1 MNPKPFTSP
10 LRMAPILSVILLV
23 LLAGCS
29 LHKAKSAFDEGNFE
43 VALQTYREIL
53 RKDPTNVQARIGY
66 RRAATRAAEKHL
78 ADAREAERRGQEDV
92 IEKEVREA
100 YRLDPSNAL
109 AQDWIA
115 RLELKRLKRESEA
128 QAEDSLENKRSK
140 GEAKTVILLNPRSLE
155 GMDLNFTRKTSLKD
169 ILGAISR
176 NSGVSVLFHSS
187 YQDASVAADLRGLSF
202 QRILDTL
209 MIQSDLFY
217 KVIDSNTIMVFK
229 NTPQNREQ
237 FENQLI
243 KTFYLSNANV
253 DDVRSI
259 FQTLMPQLRVFVD
272 KRLNAITLKAK
283 PTDLTIAKRIVSQL
297 DKAKAEVMIY
307 LELLEVTEN
316 SMEQVGLLPVLGI
329 SDGLGGGSGIYRV
342 GATVD
347 NTGGPNVNK
356 GGIRINKADLRF
368 LFPSLALDA
377 LKTNGD
383 AKLVASPNVRVISG
397 EAGEVNIGE
406 KISTTQ
412 SSISIPGTTT
422 GTTSS
427 TLSSLTAQTQFSY
440 EDVGVK
446 IKVEPRVHFNDDITL
461 KIESSVTT
469 LKSGST
475 PGRPDLG
482 KREIKTFARLRDGE
496 TAVFGGLLKDEEQK
510 SLQGIWGLT
519 DIPILGKLFGNNFKK
534 RAKTDVILT
543 IRAVLVRRPDL
554 GEEDFEAFDP
564 DLATSQTGPFV
575 PKVSKDSPVQ
585 PPRPTVGVNPVPESK
600 PAGGPTP
607 EPGPAAPVPAA
618 PVPAAPMPAAPMPS
632 APGPVTPG
640 LQVPPDPPVGEA
652 VPLDREGQDLV
663 LFVTP
668 LSTTVAKADRVQLT
682 LMVSGG
688 RGLGSGSVDL
698 RIDPKLRLVSA
709 TAGDFLTLEKGSLDQ
724 AANAD
729 GTVKVSFRRP
739 TASSDSGTLVM
750 LELEALS
757 PGNAPVMIQS
767 GRYLAGSNPIPAR
780 VVNALVMVE

>member
-1 MNPKPFTSP
+1 MNMKLKTFASQ
-10 LRMAPILSVILLV
+10 LRMAPILAVV
-23 LLAGCS
+23 LLALVSGCAIQ
-29 LHKAKSAFDEGNFE
+29 KAKSAFDDGRFE
-43 VALQTYREIL
+43 EAVQTYREIL
-53 RKDPTNVQARIGY
+53 RKDPNNVEARIGY
-66 RRAATRAAEKHL
+66 RRAANRSAEKHL
-78 ADAREAERRGQEDV
+78 ADAREAERRGQDELV
-92 IEKEVREA
+92 EKEVREA
-100 YRLDPSNAL
+100 FRLDPSNAL

-115 RLELKRLKRESEA
+115 RLETKRLQRAADA
-128 QAEDSLENKRSK
+128 QTEDSLEDKRLK
-140 GEAKTVILLNPRSLE
+140 GEAKAAILLNPRSME
-155 GMDLNFTRKTSLKD
+155 GMDLNFTRKTPLKD
-169 ILGAISR
+169 ILGAISK
-176 NSGVSVLFHSS
+176 NSGVSILFHSS
-187 YQDASVAADLRGLSF
+187 YQDATVAADLRGLSF

-217 KVIDSNTIMVFK
+217 KVMDSNTIMVFK

-272 KRLNAITLKAK
+272 KRLNAVTLKAK

-316 SMEQVGLLPVLGI
+316 SMEQVGLLPVLGLT
-329 SDGLGGGSGIYRV
+329 DGMGGGSGVYRI

-347 NTGGPNVNK
+347 NNGGPNVNK
-356 GGIRINKADLRF
+356 GALRIHKADLRF

-377 LKTNGD
+377 LKSTGD

-412 SSISIPGTTT
+412 SSISLPGTS
-422 GTTSS
+422 TSS
-427 TLSSLTAQTQFSY
+427 SSSTASSIASALTSQTQYSY

-510 SLQGIWGLT
+510 SLQGLWGLT

-564 DLATSQTGPFV
+564 DLATSQAGPFV
-575 PKVSKDSPVQ
+575 PKAPKVNTTPVLSNVNPE
-585 PPRPTVGVNPVPESK
+585 PPKISATIPETKPVAVPPLPPPIVPEPEAPKGEALPTVSEERGN
-600 PAGGPTP
+600 
-607 EPGPAAPVPAA
+607 
-618 PVPAAPMPAAPMPS
+618 
-632 APGPVTPG
+632 
-640 LQVPPDPPVGEA
+640 
-652 VPLDREGQDLV
+652 QDLV
-663 LFVTP
+663 LFMTP
-668 LSTTVAKADRVQLT
+668 LATTVAKADRVQLT

-688 RGLGSGSVDL
+688 KGLGSGSVDV
-698 RIDPKLRLVSA
+698 RIDSKLKLLSA
-709 TAGDFLTLEKGSLDQ
+709 SAGDFLTLEKGSLDQ
-724 AANAD
+724 AVNAD
-729 GTVKVSFRRP
+729 GTVKLNFRRP
-739 TASSDSGTLVM
+739 TTSSDSGTLVM
-750 LELEALS
+750 LELEAVT
-757 PGNAPVMIQS
+757 PGNAPVMIQG
-767 GRYLAGSNPIPAR
+767 GRYMVGSNPIPAR
-780 VVNALVMVE
+780 VVNALVTVE

>member
-1 MNPKPFTSP
+1 MTPKPPAFSLRLAP
-10 LRMAPILSVILLV
+10 LLSVVLLV

-29 LHKAKSAFDEGNFE
+29 LHKAKTAFDEGNFE
-43 VALQTYREIL
+43 AALQSYREIL
-53 RKDPTNVQARIGY
+53 RKDPTNVEARIGY

-78 ADAREAERRGQEDV
+78 ADAREAERRGQDDV
-92 IEKEVREA
+92 VEKEVREA

-115 RLELKRLKRESEA
+115 RLELKRLKRESDA
-128 QAEDSLENKRSK
+128 QAEDSLEDKRTK
-140 GEAKTVILLNPRSLE
+140 GEAKSVILLNPRSLE

-176 NSGVSVLFHSS
+176 NSGVSILFHSS
-187 YQDASVAADLRGLSF
+187 YQDATVAADLRGLSF

-217 KVIDSNTIMVFK
+217 KVIDANTIMVFK

-283 PTDLTIAKRIVSQL
+283 PTDLTIARRIVSQL

-316 SMEQVGLLPVLGI
+316 SMEQVGLLPVLGL

-342 GATVD
+342 GATLD

-356 GGIRINKADLRF
+356 GAIRINKADLRF

-377 LKTNGD
+377 LKSTGD

-397 EAGEVNIGE
+397 ETGEVNIGE

-412 SSISIPGTTT
+412 SSISLPGTTGST
-422 GTTSS
+422 STTS
-427 TLSSLTAQTQFSY
+427 TLTAQTQFSY

-510 SLQGIWGLT
+510 SLQGVWGLT

-564 DLATSQTGPFV
+564 DLATSQAGPFV
-575 PKVSKDSPVQ
+575 PKAPKAAQELPAMPGAEMK
-585 PPRPTVGVNPVPESK
+585 PPAVPPPPTPEAK
-600 PAGGPTP
+600 PAGVLLPPPLEP
-607 EPGPAAPVPAA
+607 EPPKADAVPA
-618 PVPAAPMPAAPMPS
+618 PS
-632 APGPVTPG
+632 
-640 LQVPPDPPVGEA
+640 
-652 VPLDREGQDLV
+652 LDREGQDLV

-668 LSTTVAKADRVQLT
+668 LSSTVAKADRIQLT
-682 LMVSGG
+682 VMVSGG

-698 RIDPKLRLVSA
+698 RIDPKLKLLSA
-709 TAGDFLTLEKGSLDQ
+709 SAGDFLTLEKGSLDQ
-724 AANAD
+724 TVNAD
-729 GTVKVSFRRP
+729 GTAKLTFRRP

-750 LELEALS
+750 LELEALN

-767 GRYLAGSNPIPAR
+767 GRYLVGTNPIPAR
-780 VVNALVMVE
+780 VVNALVTVE

>member
-1 MNPKPFTSP
+1 MTLKPLASP
-10 LRMAPILSVILLV
+10 LRMAPILAGILLI
-23 LLAGCS
+23 LSFGCT
-29 LHKAKSAFDEGNFE
+29 LQKAKSAFDAGRFE
-43 VALQTYREIL
+43 DAVQTYREIL
-53 RKDPTNVQARIGY
+53 RKDPTNVEARIGF

-78 ADAREAERRGQEDV
+78 ADAREAERRGQEELV
-92 IEKEVREA
+92 EKEVKEA
-100 YRLDPSNAL
+100 FRLDPSNAL

-115 RLELKRLKRESEA
+115 RLELRRLQRQADAQTEDTLEEKRL
-128 QAEDSLENKRSK
+128 K
-140 GEAKTVILLNPRSLE
+140 GEAKSVILLNPRSLE
-155 GMDLNFTRKTSLKD
+155 GMDLNFTRKTNLKD

-176 NSGVSVLFHSS
+176 NSGVSILFHTS
-187 YQDASVAADLRGLSF
+187 YQDATVAADLRGLSF

-217 KVIDSNTIMVFK
+217 KVVDSNTIMVFK
-229 NTPQNREQ
+229 STPQNREQ

-272 KRLNAITLKAK
+272 KRLNAVTLKAK

-329 SDGLGGGSGIYRV
+329 GDGLGGGSGIYRI

-356 GGIRINKADLRF
+356 GGINIHRADLRF

-377 LKTNGD
+377 LKSTGD

-397 EAGEVNIGE
+397 ETGEVNIGE

-412 SSISIPGTTT
+412 SSISLPGTAT
-422 GTTSS
+422 GTAASAAVTALTS
-427 TLSSLTAQTQFSY
+427 QTQYSY

-482 KREIKTFARLRDGE
+482 KREIKTLARLRDGE

-519 DIPILGKLFGNNFKK
+519 DIPIIGRLFGNNFKK

-564 DLATSQTGPFV
+564 DLATSLTGPFV
-575 PKVSKDSPVQ
+575 PK
-585 PPRPTVGVNPVPESK
+585 TVGGKAVAPGTKVNP
-600 PAGGPTP
+600 
-607 EPGPAAPVPAA
+607 EPPAAPTVSPSGAPEAKPITAPAA
-618 PVPAAPMPAAPMPS
+618 PPAILAEPELPKGEVLPNAAP
-632 APGPVTPG
+632 
-640 LQVPPDPPVGEA
+640 VGQETH
-652 VPLDREGQDLV
+652 DLV
-663 LFVTP
+663 LFMTP
-668 LSTTVAKADRVQLT
+668 LTSVVTKAERVQLT

-688 RGLGSGSVDL
+688 KGLGAGTVDL
-698 RIDPKLRLVSA
+698 RIDPKLKLISA
-709 TAGDFLTLEKGSLDQ
+709 AAGDFLTLEKGSLDQ
-724 AANAD
+724 VVNAD
-729 GTVKVSFRRP
+729 GTVKINFKRP
-739 TASSDSGTLVM
+739 TTNSDSGTLVM
-750 LELEALS
+750 LDLEAMN
-757 PGNAPVMIQS
+757 PGNAPVMIQG
-767 GRYLAGSNPIPAR
+767 GRYLVNSNPVSAR
-780 VVNALVMVE
+780 VVNALVTVE